1 MELEQAKEKFT
12 QTWGTMASSWGINRT
27 MAQIHALL
35 LVSDDA
41 LSAEDI
47 MRDLN
52 LSRGNVNMNLREL
65 INWGLVQKELISGE
79 RREFFSAEKDIW
91 KISRLIAR
99 ERRKRE
105 LEPALK
111 VLDELRAIK
120 DADPAT
126 KRFKSK
132 IDEIYK
138 ISSMVDSMIGKFI
151 NSSDNWLMRLF
162 KFILK

>member
-120 DADPAT
+120 DVDPAT

-132 IDEIYK
+132 IEEIYK

>member
-1 MELEQAKEKFT
+1 MELDQAKEKFT

-132 IDEIYK
+132 IEEIYK

>member
-1 MELEQAKEKFT
+1 
-12 QTWGTMASSWGINRT
+12 

>member
-1 MELEQAKEKFT
+1 MELEQAKAKFT
-12 QTWGTMASSWGINRT
+12 QTWGTMATSWGINRT

-132 IDEIYK
+132 IEEIYK

>member
-132 IDEIYK
+132 IEEIYK

>member
-1 MELEQAKEKFT
+1 MELDQAKEKFT
-12 QTWGTMASSWGINRT
+12 QTWGTMATSWGINRT

-41 LSAEDI
+41 LSAEEI

-120 DADPAT
+120 DTDPAT

-132 IDEIYK
+132 IEEIYK